1 MTIKWRL
8 TRRSFLLRTAAA
20 GAAVSLPALTASPAR
35 ASSSDTAAVRLAAK
49 IRRLRKPDS
58 RVLTG
63 ERSLNGWEMEKVA
76 DDRGS
81 VYTRPIVGTPLAGVQ
96 MRMGDVET
104 ILVHLV
110 RRFHYE
116 VEELHAGDVT
126 GWRAPTGERK
136 PTAESNLAS
145 GTAVL
150 IRPGHYPVG
159 VRGNFFA
166 LQQIVIRDI
175 LAELDGVVRWGGDD
189 RRPNEALFSIDVPPD
204 DSHLALIASRLRGW
218 RDMAGRGAGGHVDVM
233 AHGRRSAAKIVEKR
247 QRSA

>member
-1 MTIKWRL
+1 
-8 TRRSFLLRTAAA
+8 
-20 GAAVSLPALTASPAR
+20 
-35 ASSSDTAAVRLAAK
+35 
-49 IRRLRKPDS
+49 
-58 RVLTG
+58 
-63 ERSLNGWEMEKVA
+63 
-76 DDRGS
+76 
-81 VYTRPIVGTPLAGVQ
+81 

-116 VEELHAGDVT
+116 VEELRAGDVT

-189 RRPNEALFSIDVPPD
+189 RRPNEALFSIDVPLTTLTWP
-204 DSHLALIASRLRGW
+204 
-218 RDMAGRGAGGHVDVM
+218 
-233 AHGRRSAAKIVEKR
+233 
-247 QRSA
+247 